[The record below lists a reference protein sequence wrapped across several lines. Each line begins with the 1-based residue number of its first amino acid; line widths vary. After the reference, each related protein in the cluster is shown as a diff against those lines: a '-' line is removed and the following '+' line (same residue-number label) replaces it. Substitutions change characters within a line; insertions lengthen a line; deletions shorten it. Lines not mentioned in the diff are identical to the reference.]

1 MDASGVAFDIQ
12 HIRRALGSVEER
24 LGDARVSA
32 AAVAGQ
38 TPREIAE
45 AGKKAAKEASTRAAH
60 ETALEAHDYGNMM
73 KPSPAASKGG
83 GGGGGRGMS
92 ARGAPGGSENS
103 GPGYGGGAQG
113 GGGGGGFNSS
123 SSQRPLSARPAT
135 ASGQRPR
142 AFR

>member
-1 MDASGVAFDIQ
+1 MDAAGVALDIQ
-12 HIRRALGSVEER
+12 HIRRALGSVEDR

-38 TPREIAE
+38 TPRELAE
-45 AGKKAAKEASTRAAH
+45 AGKKAAEAARVRAAH

-73 KPSPAASKGG
+73 KPSPAAAKGA
-83 GGGGGRGMS
+83 GGRPMS
-92 ARGAPGGSENS
+92 ARARVGGGNENS
-103 GPGYGGGAQG
+103 GPGVGGGG
-113 GGGGGGFNSS
+113 GGGGGGFTSS